1 MGKWKGLMERNK
13 KQPKIDSFSTL
24 SSSATVESQK
34 ELRNFRIRPYPCS
47 SISVADFQF
56 LTKIGQG
63 AFGEVWFGRS
73 LRDNKLCAI
82 KAIDKRNTNY
92 PPVTEYL
99 GAGDVFDKL
108 AVIGYLDEYDAK
120 LLVAEMACALDDLR
134 KCGVVHRD
142 FNTENILVENHGHLK
157 LTDFGL
163 SKFIWR
169 RRTSSGTGTMVIRA
183 PKMIRGAEYDYSA
196 DWYSLRVFAYEII
209 FCRTPF
215 MNHLNSLPKDVFY
228 DKLMSKDPKTR
239 LVGLADIMKHPW
251 LSELELYK
259 SYYYYYNPRNWIL
272 EPYQSRRAS
281 LSIRTF
287 ISHIYRALREALED
301 HHSLLIYSGG
311 QTRKTSIQAISETA
325 SYLRLSHQLGLLTG
339 LGLNP
344 GRITT
349 EEFTT
354 NILTSILE
362 QVTVVGHTVKSSQF
376 REFNLQA
383 LRYPKASFDY
393 ITTAPEES
401 DRIFYKPR
409 SKRTDDGGGGEAWG
423 RARGEEF
430 QRGC

>member
-1 MGKWKGLMERNK
+1 MKDCVIEDASLILAEHYGIEEWTDPSVFRQDDVWAVGRVFPKKNFLTLTLSERN
-13 KQPKIDSFSTL
+13 
-24 SSSATVESQK
+24 SATVESQK

-259 SYYYYYNPRNWIL
+259 VQNRSYKTLWSNVNRNLKGALKLSDFSSDYIHA
-272 EPYQSRRAS
+272 AS
-281 LSIRTF
+281 LKF
-287 ISHIYRALREALED
+287 FVND
-301 HHSLLIYSGG
+301 
-311 QTRKTSIQAISETA
+311 
-325 SYLRLSHQLGLLTG
+325 
-339 LGLNP
+339 
-344 GRITT
+344 
-349 EEFTT
+349 
-354 NILTSILE
+354 
-362 QVTVVGHTVKSSQF
+362 
-376 REFNLQA
+376 
-383 LRYPKASFDY
+383 
-393 ITTAPEES
+393 
-401 DRIFYKPR
+401 
-409 SKRTDDGGGGEAWG
+409 
-423 RARGEEF
+423 
-430 QRGC
+430 

>member
-24 SSSATVESQK
+24 SSSATVESQT

-63 AFGEVWFGRS
+63 VFGEAWFGRS
-73 LRDNKLCAI
+73 VRDNKPCAM

-134 KCGVVHRD
+134 KCGVVLRD
-142 FNTENILVENHGHLK
+142 FKTENILVDNHGHLK

-163 SKFIWR
+163 SKFIGR
-169 RRTSSGTGTMVIRA
+169 RRTSSWTGTMVIRA

-196 DWYSLRVFAYEII
+196 EWYSLGVFAYEII
-209 FCRTPF
+209 FGRTPF

-228 DKLMSKDPKTR
+228 DKVINEELTFRGRHDLSENCLSFIKQLMNKDPKAR

-259 SYYYYYNPRNWIL
+259 VRNRSYKTLWSNVNRNLKGTLKLSDFSSDYIHA
-272 EPYQSRRAS
+272 AS
-281 LSIRTF
+281 LKF
-287 ISHIYRALREALED
+287 FVND
-301 HHSLLIYSGG
+301 
-311 QTRKTSIQAISETA
+311 
-325 SYLRLSHQLGLLTG
+325 
-339 LGLNP
+339 
-344 GRITT
+344 
-349 EEFTT
+349 
-354 NILTSILE
+354 
-362 QVTVVGHTVKSSQF
+362 
-376 REFNLQA
+376 
-383 LRYPKASFDY
+383 
-393 ITTAPEES
+393 
-401 DRIFYKPR
+401 
-409 SKRTDDGGGGEAWG
+409 
-423 RARGEEF
+423 
-430 QRGC
+430 